1 MSIIIALLI
10 FSFIVF
16 IHELGHFL
24 FARRGGIAVEEFAIG
39 MGPKLFG
46 FHSKGTEWT
55 IRLLPIGG
63 FCKMYGEE
71 GAMEDESS
79 DDTEEIEDTEAY
91 NRSDMMESTEIAEE
105 TEATQSGVDSEERE
119 YPLNGDAFY
128 EKSVGVR
135 MATIFGGPLFNFI
148 LALVFSFIYVSLTTV
163 SSTVISE
170 VPDDMP
176 AYEAGIQP
184 GDRMI
189 SINGHHLFSTREATI
204 YINMAQGDPVDV
216 ELERTDAAGGKERL
230 TITVPPA
237 SIEKASNADPD
248 KKVKIYQIGV
258 RYEPAENGVL
268 NVVKYGIYE
277 TISNIKIVFYSLGLL
292 VTGRVSP
299 EQLSGPVGIVS
310 QISKDYTNSIAY
322 GMRVVALNIIYYI
335 ILLSANLG
343 VMNLLPIPALDG
355 ARLVFLAIEGIRGKP
370 VPADKEGFVHFVG
383 FALLM
388 VLMVYVL
395 FNDVSRLF

>member
-71 GAMEDESS
+71 GAV
-79 DDTEEIEDTEAY
+79 EEEASE
-91 NRSDMMESTEIAEE
+91 NADHEGEGETSLEKAE
-105 TEATQSGVDSEERE
+105 VVERE

-135 MATIFGGPLFNFI
+135 MATIFGGPLFNFL
-148 LALVFSFIYVSLTTV
+148 LALVFSFIYLSLTTV
-163 SSTVISE
+163 SSTVIADA
-170 VPDDMP
+170 PTDMP

-189 SINGHHLFSTREATI
+189 SIDGHYLFSTREARI

-216 ELERTDAAGGKERL
+216 EIERTLEDGSKERL
-230 TITVPPA
+230 TVTVPPTYV
-237 SIEKASNADPD
+237 ESNPDIDPEES
-248 KKVKIYQIGV
+248 VNIYQV
-258 RYEPAENGVL
+258 GVL
-268 NVVKYGIYE
+268 YKPVEHTFFNVLKYGVFE

-292 VTGRVSP
+292 VTGQLSP

-310 QISKDYTNSIAY
+310 QISSDYTESLAY

-335 ILLSANLG
+335 VLLSANLG

-370 VPADKEGFVHFVG
+370 VPADKEGFIHFVG

-388 VLMVYVL
+388 ILMVYVL